1 MKIEIEHS
9 SDPIHQ
15 KTLACLKES
24 IKVYKKKQL
33 LFRESIPEM
42 KRRKKLLDLD
52 ASELKL
58 LNKGAEKLE
67 EHLLQPTN
75 LGIKL
80 KNFHQFKKIILA
92 TCEITRSHRS
102 L

>member
-1 MKIEIEHS
+1 LKIEIEYS

-58 LNKGAEKLE
+58 LGKGAVKLE
-67 EHLLQPTN
+67 EHLLKTTN
-75 LGIKL
+75 LGNKL
-80 KNFHQFKKIILA
+80 HYFPH
-92 TCEITRSHRS
+92 
-102 L
+102 